1 MMAEAAGAVEGIPAF
16 PLAVFSLPC
25 LNSAVFTAKPLSI
38 ATGIQIRKCRPKA
51 APHLSTEAN

>member
-16 PLAVFSLPC
+16 PLAALSLPC
-25 LNSAVFTAKPLSI
+25 LNSAVFTTKPLSI

-51 APHLSTEAN
+51 APHLSRRNN